1 MSGVLVSGDHVL
13 QGFHGDTPVIHSNA
27 AVLIEEGVVKQIGP
41 AAELDRHYPE
51 AKRFGGPGQVVIPGL
66 INAHHHV
73 GLTPFQ
79 LGSPDHPLELWF
91 ASRMGLRAVD
101 PRLDTLYSAFE
112 MIASGV
118 TCVQHLHSRAPGGL
132 EGLHSTASAV
142 LGAYDEIGMRVSF
155 SMAIRDQ
162 NRLVYEDDQA
172 FLSRLPEALRPAL
185 AAYFDNYTVPLANQI
200 ALTDAL
206 EAMVAGREKQRVQ
219 LAPSNLHWMSDAA
232 IEAVADL
239 SEARD
244 MAMHAHVLET
254 PYQWEYAR
262 RRTGG
267 SPLAYLAERGLVTH
281 RLTVGH
287 GVWMSDSDVDRC
299 AEAGCAICHNCS
311 SNMRLKSGIA
321 PVNRFL
327 AKGLPV
333 ALGIDEAGINDDRD
347 MLQEMRLVLHMHR
360 EPGLDAPA
368 PTHAQVLRMA
378 SDHGARTTPFGPTI
392 GSLRPGS
399 AGDLVILDWRKVT
412 WPHQDPAR
420 GLDEVLVHRARPAAV
435 HTVLV
440 AGEPVLENG
449 RFTRMDRD
457 DVLSEIAE
465 ALATAPD
472 ADTLA
477 RRELAEDVMP
487 FVRDVYRDYRLPSG
501 APHYRQS
508 SRTWP
513 GEET

>member
-1 MSGVLVSGDHVL
+1 MSAVLVIGDQVLEGVSGGV
-13 QGFHGDTPVIHSNA
+13 PVIHKDA
-27 AVLIEEGVVKQIGP
+27 AVLIEAGRVVRIGP
-41 AAELDRHYPE
+41 MDELVEVHPE
-51 AKRFGGPGQVVIPGL
+51 AVHHGGPGHVVIPGL

-91 ASRMGLRAVD
+91 ASRLGLRAID

-132 EGLHSTASAV
+132 EGLHTTSAAI

-162 NRLVYEDDQA
+162 NRLVYEDDRA
-172 FLSRLPEALRPAL
+172 FLKRLPEALRPAL
-185 AAYFDNYTVPLANQI
+185 AAYFDAFTVPLADQI
-200 ALTDAL
+200 ALTDSL
-206 EAMVAGREKQRVQ
+206 QDMVAGRDRQRVQ
-219 LAPSNLHWMSDAA
+219 LAPSNLHWLSDAA
-232 IEAVADL
+232 IEAVAEL

-244 MAMHAHVLET
+244 MGMHAHLLET

-267 SPLAYLAERGLVTH
+267 SPLAYLAERGMVTH

-287 GVWMSDSDVDRC
+287 GVWMSESDIERC
-299 AEAGCAICHNCS
+299 AEAGCCMCHNCS
-311 SNMRLKSGIA
+311 SNLRLKSGIA

-333 ALGIDEAGINDDRD
+333 ALGIDEAGINEDRD

-360 EPGLDAPA
+360 EPGIDAPA
-368 PTHAQVLRMA
+368 PTAAQVLAMA
-378 SDHGARTTPFGPTI
+378 TDAGAGTTPFGTQI
-392 GSLRPGS
+392 GSLRPGA
-399 AGDLVILDWRKVT
+399 AGDAVVLDWRRMT
-412 WPHQDPAR
+412 WPYQDPDA
-420 GLDEVLVHRARPAAV
+420 GLAEVLVHRARPSAV
-435 HTVLV
+435 RTVV
-440 AGEPVLENG
+440 VGGETILQDG
-449 RFTRMDRD
+449 RFTRLDRD
-457 DVLSEIAE
+457 DILAQIAA
-465 ALATAPD
+465 ALAAPPD

-477 RRELAEDVMP
+477 RKELGEAVMP
-487 FVRDVYRDYRLPSG
+487 FVRGFYEDYPMPQG

-508 SRTWP
+508 SRSWP
-513 GEET
+513 GEDA